1 MYEPGDSLY
10 MSRGSP
16 SALRHVTSIVVS
28 VIVTFS
34 LHASAQTSVTSYETV
49 LPGLNPDLP
58 ASAQEN
64 LPLLYQRLL
73 MAFAGDYGTYLMD
86 HQYRDLSDGMTV
98 YYLRQELQALTD
110 MWRATG
116 KDTYLDLATDLTLQA
131 IEAATD
137 NRQPLLYHEESR
149 GDWPCFYL
157 ESVQAQTGG
166 HSQLCDFQGCA
177 GFLNVACILQQL
189 NRPEWEPITDFVEY
203 QVVEKWLY
211 YKPSI
216 TTWDIAVGPNSSR
229 DLLVILNTAR
239 DVREHFACIC
249 LDLHRLGRHDYPY
262 DAWARLL
269 IDLYLTPRYDP
280 NQAAPCQD
288 EMPDRIPANWGLF
301 ARSTPDGQVWLA
313 VPNYDPAQ
321 WYEPTDTS
329 HANRVAWLAAK
340 AYAEGLIGPEVVTGL
355 VNTFRYQIW
364 APDKG
369 PFYFNNFVDGND
381 GEMDGLSSGRG
392 GNVWFGWHRL
402 ATYDDGLRTLFL
414 DMAYDLSAGG
424 RNLPYG
430 AQNKSMVNAQTC
442 LEAWAA
448 RLLADKGD
456 PWLFP

>member
-1 MYEPGDSLY
+1 M
-10 MSRGSP
+10 
-16 SALRHVTSIVVS
+16 AIVTLVVS
-28 VIVTFS
+28 V
-34 LHASAQTSVTSYETV
+34 SAQAGLTPYEIV
-49 LPGLNPDLP
+49 LPSLNPNLP
-58 ASAQEN
+58 ASAEEN

-73 MAFAGDYGTYLMD
+73 MAFTGDYETYVTD
-86 HQYRDLSDGMTV
+86 QSHRDLSDGMTV

-116 KDTYLDLATDLTLQA
+116 DDTYLDLATDLCLQA
-131 IEAATD
+131 ITAATG
-137 NRQPLLYHEESR
+137 NRRPLLHHEESR

-177 GFLNVACILQQL
+177 GFLNIARILQQL
-189 NRPEWEPITDFVEY
+189 DRPEWEPITDFVEY

-211 YKPSI
+211 CKPTV
-216 TTWDIAVGPNSSR
+216 TTWDLTAGPNSAKH
-229 DLLVILNTAR
+229 LLTILNNSR

-249 LDLHRLGRHDYPY
+249 LDLYRLGRRDYPY
-262 DAWARLL
+262 DAWAKLL
-269 IDLYLTPRYDP
+269 VELYLTPRYDP

-313 VPNYDPAQ
+313 VPNYDPAR
-321 WYEPTDTS
+321 WSEPADTS

-340 AYAEGLIGPEVVTGL
+340 AYAEGFVDSEVIAGL
-355 VNTFRYQIW
+355 LNTFRCQIW

-369 PFYFNNFVDGND
+369 PFYFNNFVDGSD
-381 GEMDGLSSGRG
+381 GEMDGLSSGRA

-402 ATYDDGLRTLFL
+402 AAYDDTLRALFL
-414 DMAYDLSAGG
+414 DMAYDLTAGG
-424 RNLPYG
+424 QNLPYG

-448 RLLADKGD
+448 RLLANEGD

>member
-1 MYEPGDSLY
+1 MTRWLPFL
-10 MSRGSP
+10 SRLAFCLA
-16 SALRHVTSIVVS
+16 ALGIA
-28 VIVTFS
+28 
-34 LHASAQTSVTSYETV
+34 ASGAGVRAQTSPTTYEMV
-49 LPGLNPDLP
+49 LPSLNPDLP
-58 ASAQEN
+58 ASAEEN

-73 MAFAGDYGTYLMD
+73 MAFGGDYGTYLMN
-86 HQYRDLSDGMTV
+86 HPNRDLSDAMTV

-116 KDTYLDLATDLTLQA
+116 KATYLNLAADLSLRA
-131 IEAATD
+131 IQAATD
-137 NRQPLLYHEESR
+137 NRRPLLYHEQPR

-157 ESVQAQTGG
+157 ESVQVQTGG

-177 GFLNVACILQQL
+177 GFLNLARILQQL
-189 NRPEWEPITDFVEY
+189 NRPEWEPITDFVEH

-216 TTWDIAVGPNSSR
+216 TAWDMKVGPNSAR
-229 DLLVILNTAR
+229 NLLVVLNAAR

-249 LDLHRLGRHDYPY
+249 LDLHGLGRRDYAY
-262 DAWARLL
+262 DAWANLL

-280 NQAAPCQD
+280 NQAAPYQN

-301 ARSTPDGQVWLA
+301 ARSTADGQIWLA
-313 VPNYDPAQ
+313 VPNYDPVR

-340 AYAEGLIGPEVVTGL
+340 AYAEGFVKPEVITGL

-369 PFYFNNFVDGND
+369 PFHFNNFVDGSD

-402 ATYDDGLRTLFL
+402 AAHDDGLRTLFL
-414 DMAYDLSAGG
+414 DMAYDLTAGG
-424 RNLPYG
+424 QNLPDG

-456 PWLFP
+456 PWIFP

>member
-1 MYEPGDSLY
+1 MTKCPPFEPHFVISIA
-10 MSRGSP
+10 
-16 SALRHVTSIVVS
+16 ALAIAAFGVRV
-28 VIVTFS
+28 
-34 LHASAQTSVTSYETV
+34 SAQTDPAASEML
-49 LPGLNPDLP
+49 LPSLNPDLP
-58 ASAQEN
+58 ASAEEN

-73 MAFAGDYGTYLMD
+73 MAFAGDYGTYLIE
-86 HQYRDLSDGMTV
+86 HQNRDLSDGMTV

-110 MWRATG
+110 MWQATG
-116 KDTYLDLATDLTLQA
+116 KNTYLDMAADLTLRA
-131 IEAATD
+131 IQAATD
-137 NRQPLLYHEESR
+137 QRRPLLWHDESR

-177 GFLNVACILQQL
+177 GFLNVARILQQV
-189 NRPEWEPITDFVEY
+189 NRPEWEPIADFVER

-216 TTWDIAVGPNSSR
+216 TARDMKAGPNSAR
-229 DLLVILNTAR
+229 NLLVVLNAAR

-249 LDLHRLGRHDYPY
+249 LDLHHLGRRDYPY
-262 DAWARLL
+262 DTWANLL
-269 IDLYLTPRYDP
+269 IELYLTPRYDP
-280 NQAAPCQD
+280 NQPAPYQGKI
-288 EMPDRIPANWGLF
+288 PDRIPANWGLF
-301 ARSTPDGQVWLA
+301 ARSTADGQIWLA
-313 VPNYDPAQ
+313 VPNYDPAR
-321 WYEPTDTS
+321 WFEPTDTS

-340 AYAEGLIGPEVVTGL
+340 AYAEGLVTQEVVTGL

-369 PFYFNNFVDGND
+369 PFYFNNFVDGSD
-381 GEMDGLSSGRG
+381 GEMNGLSSGRG

-402 ATYDDGLRTLFL
+402 AAHDDGLKALFL
-414 DMAYDLSAGG
+414 DMAYDLTAGG

-448 RLLADKGD
+448 RLLADEGQ
-456 PWLFP
+456 PSIFP